1 MPIHIGLL
9 GAMPEEVESIVKELE
24 NLNKNQFGDL
34 TIFNGELKTYSS
46 KKNKIYVSVA
56 WSGWGKVSAA
66 RATTRMC
73 AYSRKILKLIFNF
86 LQELQEQLMLILNN
100 GI

>member
-9 GAMPEEVESIVKELE
+9 GAMPEEIKSIIKELK
-24 NLNKNQFGDL
+24 NLKKNQYGDL
-34 TIFNGELKTYSS
+34 TIFNGELKNNLS

-66 RATTRMC
+66 RAATR
-73 AYSRKILKLIFNF
+73 LISNTA
-86 LQELQEQLMLILNN
+86 N
-100 GI
+100 